1 MIAVFAGLDGATSRI
16 NALRLAAR
24 HDPSGESTSRLDG
37 RTASISEIVGQ
48 VGSAGFFSPSRV
60 VIVTDLLSRA
70 KRGGRKADPD
80 GGDEASVDIGPI
92 VAGTLESNLLILLET
107 ATATLPAAVSKAL
120 PSTASITISDPP
132 RGQQLVEW
140 IRARTEAEGGS
151 IDAQT
156 ARQLAARLYPQS
168 WSALPNNPR
177 YDRPPDMELLG
188 NEVAKLVSAAWPGP
202 VTTATVEEMAIN
214 GDTDQIFKFGDAAGQ
229 GNLRSALPE
238 LSRLL
243 DAGDEPARL
252 SAQLAQQA
260 ELGIV
265 IDAAGSRPTA
275 TIARDLALGT
285 PGRVSALQASMRRGS
300 QSQERV
306 LTATLDSDRATKRG
320 RLRTPADALYACLA
334 DLGRSASGNS

>member
-1 MIAVFAGLDGATSRI
+1 MIAVFAGLDGATSR
-16 NALRLAAR
+16 ASAFLLAAE
-24 HDPSGESTSRLDG
+24 HDPTGQSTSRLDG

-48 VGSAGFFSPSRV
+48 VGAAGFFSPGRV

-80 GGDEASVDIGPI
+80 SGDEASVDIGPI

-107 ATATLPAAVSKAL
+107 ATATLPVAVSKAL

-132 RGQQLVEW
+132 RGQELVIW
-140 IRARTEAEGGS
+140 IRKRTEAEGGS
-151 IDAQT
+151 IDVQT

-168 WSALPNNPR
+168 WSATPNNPR

-188 NEVAKLVSAAWPGP
+188 NEIAKLVSAAWPSP
-202 VTTATVEEMAIN
+202 VTGAIVDEMAIN

-238 LSRLL
+238 LARLL

-252 SAQLAQQA
+252 NAQLAQQA

-265 IDAAGSRPTA
+265 IDAAGSRPA
-275 TIARDLALGT
+275 STIARDLALGT

-300 QSQERV
+300 QPPDVV
-306 LTATLDSDRATKRG
+306 LTATLEADRATKRG
-320 RLRTPADALYACLA
+320 RLRTPTDALYACLA
-334 DLGRSASGNS
+334 DLGR